1 MTNKPEDEPEAHS
14 DTPAPC
20 DDTGIQMGHPEP
32 DRLHHATEAHARHRD
47 EPAPNGRIAVQGS
60 LDLHPIS
67 ENAGAAADESGGC
80 RPSDGLE
87 RVILQEKFVPRG
99 SSMIIYRATNRITG
113 KIYIGK
119 TVRQLY
125 HAKARHRQRAM
136 RRDLYGSDS
145 YFYAS
150 IRKHGWSTFDWK
162 IIDQGENDT
171 ELQALERA
179 WIAQTGSYRDRSIGY
194 NMTPGGDGGA
204 GRKLSPEQIAGISL
218 RSSGKG
224 NPGWGKFGKAHPAYG
239 HIKSPEVRAAISR
252 AHKGKKVSSET
263 RAKLSATRVA
273 MFAEQRRETFRR
285 QEEERCARRAAQ
297 AAKKA
302 AGGFKGEKA
311 RASKVTDQQRAEIC
325 RRRAAGESYS
335 AIARDVSLKLT
346 GVRAVVL
353 HWGPLNGYPFL
364 RVVAASNHRAKLT
377 DKDRMTIIARY
388 NGGEAIA
395 ALASA
400 FNVGATTIYMTV
412 SDWGPKHGFPY
423 LRRKGGWRAT

>member
-1 MTNKPEDEPEAHS
+1 
-14 DTPAPC
+14 
-20 DDTGIQMGHPEP
+20 MGHPEP
-32 DRLHHATEAHARHRD
+32 DGPHYETEAHARHRD
-47 EPAPNGRIAVQGS
+47 EPAPNGRFAVQGS
-60 LDLHPIS
+60 LDLHLIT
-67 ENAGAAADESGGC
+67 ENAGAAAEESGDC

-87 RVILQEKFVPRG
+87 RVILQEKSVPRG

-119 TVRQLY
+119 TVRHLY

-145 YFYAS
+145 YFYAA
-150 IRKHGWSTFDWK
+150 IRKHGWSAFDWT

-273 MFAEQRRETFRR
+273 MFAEQRRETLRR

-377 DKDRMTIIARY
+377 DKDRMTIISRY
-388 NGGEAIA
+388 NDGEAIA

-400 FNVGATTIYMTV
+400 FNVITAALTV
-412 SDWGPKHGFPY
+412 AAAGTACRQPAMLKASADMNLADLKAIQS
-423 LRRKGGWRAT
+423 RAQDLVQAKVDQKLDNAA